1 MRRKELKKTLI
12 LETEILDKIRTV
24 TGQTVHQQH
33 GVTPILIMFPAI
45 LDLRKEHFGAPLSE

>member
-33 GVTPILIMFPAI
+33 GVT
-45 LDLRKEHFGAPLSE
+45 